1 MPAVLT
7 PNTNPQFSWTNIGDD
22 DQASDRVIVLPVKDT
37 PYLAIIGQM
46 LGLATQYR
54 DSESF
59 IDSTAVNDILVQ
71 LFRMMEAD
79 PMTITTSAI
88 ETAAWGIDVT
98 ETTPGN
104 FNLALEVPANI
115 QHLFDTAIIDAIEC
129 VLDSTV
135 SSVSVTTTTESS
147 PGGKSKVK
155 ITLPTVAG
163 GEPPSIT
170 AGTITT
176 GSGFALSVA
185 NPTANAY
192 VINLQVPSA
201 FVSAAAIGTGAVG
214 STPEVTIVSNEL
226 EITIPDILV
235 KSIAVANVP
244 GSTSGDVSVSDG
256 LMTVSF
262 PDPCGCGGPATP
274 PVTGVTDQQLCNAC
288 FMVCNAIMTDAV
300 TAINSLDSSAGA
312 SDTIVTAIS
321 TISGLLTD
329 VDITTPFS
337 LAIQFFSTFNTE
349 VTNAIKTDVIANQ
362 TTYRNLLICLL
373 KCQTANTGNTLTN
386 ITLGYLAAALQSDS
400 SDTTGAVEFIANFI
414 RSLGETKVQTLFFAG
429 LTNGSTLFDC
439 STCLDCTQYLNC
451 TFVSSL
457 GVQPGY
463 YPTFNGSY
471 RPRYDSLNVTWWFDS
486 ASVPTSALLAI
497 RYDTLSLAGRIAT
510 STNPVVVYFQAG
522 NIVAVKQG
530 DTDSGSPL
538 SDTLAANGAGEY
550 VVTNRYVEIQ
560 GNSASTE
567 GAAFN
572 LTQVCQRAPLPS
584 DRPSVAITYLYG
596 TGPASVNYG
605 DTLTVTGPADGGCS
619 GLYYHNTWFTFAVP
633 VKATLSSVGGW
644 TTSGCSPSNTTFCYS
659 RTTYSTTG
667 HPQGCDVVNLA
678 GSPDPT
684 GTILDPVIEIYLNP
698 IDSDGGA
705 QTISILVEQA

>member
-104 FNLALEVPANI
+104 FNLALEVPTNI

-135 SSVSVTTTTESS
+135 DTASVTTTTESG
-147 PGGKSKVK
+147 PGGKSKVT
-155 ITLPTVAG
+155 ITLPAVSG

-185 NPTANAY
+185 NPTTDTY
-192 VINLQVPSA
+192 IINLQVPSV
-201 FVSAAAIGTGAVG
+201 FVSAAAIGTGAIG
-214 STPEVTIVSNEL
+214 STPEVAIVSNEL
-226 EITIPDILV
+226 EITVPDILV
-235 KSIAVANVP
+235 KSIAVANP
-244 GSTSGDVSVSDG
+244 AGNLTGDVTVNDG

-262 PDPCGCGGPATP
+262 PDPCGCGQTNVKPLPGI
-274 PVTGVTDQQLCNAC
+274 TDQQLCNAAYE
-288 FMVCNAIMTDAV
+288 VCSAIVTDAV
-300 TAINSLDSSAGA
+300 TAITSLDTSAGS
-312 SDTIVTAIS
+312 SDTIGAALS
-321 TISGLLTD
+321 TLSGLITD
-329 VDITTPFS
+329 VDITAPFS
-337 LAIQFFSTFNTE
+337 MTAQFILNYSST
-349 VTNAIKTDVIANQ
+349 VTAVIKAGVVADQDAIKA
-362 TTYRNLLICLL
+362 LLICLL
-373 KCQTANTGNTLTN
+373 TCQLRKTGNVISD
-386 ITLGYLAAALQSDS
+386 ITLGYLAAALESNRA
-400 SDTTGAVEFIANFI
+400 DTSGAVSFVANFI
-414 RSLGETKVQTLFFAG
+414 RSLGVGKIQQLWYSGVSSSGTLY
-429 LTNGSTLFDC
+429 DC
-439 STCLDCTQYLNC
+439 SSCRDCTQYTDC
-451 TFVSSL
+451 TYVSGITVS
-457 GVQPGY
+457 PAY
-463 YPTFNGSY
+463 YPAFDSGY
-471 RPRYDSLNVTWWFDS
+471 RPRYDSVNNTWWFDS
-486 ASVPTSALLAI
+486 AIVPTSALLAF

-510 STNPVVVYFQAG
+510 TGSPVVVFFDAG
-522 NIVAVKQG
+522 NISAVKQG
-530 DTDSGSPL
+530 DTDSASPFSNAL
-538 SDTLAANGAGEY
+538 SPNGEGEY
-550 VVTNRYVEIQ
+550 VVTSRYVEIQ
-560 GNSASTE
+560 GNSAGTE
-567 GAAFN
+567 SAALN
-572 LTQVCQRAPLPS
+572 LTGVCQRAPLPS
-584 DRPSVAITYLYG
+584 DRGSVAITYLYG
-596 TGPASVNYG
+596 TGPSSVYYG
-605 DTLTVTGPADGGCS
+605 DTLTVTAPADGGCS
-619 GLYYHNTWFTFAVP
+619 GLYYHDTWFRFAVP

-644 TTSGCSPSNTTFCYS
+644 TTSSCSPTNTTFCYS

-667 HPQGCDVVNLA
+667 HPQGCDVVNIA

-684 GTILDPVIEIYLNP
+684 GTILDPVIELYLNP
-698 IDSDGGA
+698 IDSDGGP